1 MPSRKRKKP
10 TKFKNIP
17 KVNHKALWPFIIL
30 TGVLWFIYRA
40 LFTFGVFFDESIGK
54 AIFFGFPV
62 WLYISI
68 SNFIDIPES
77 LSLRKMHK
85 GMLLGIAY
93 GGIYGFAAAI
103 TSYALNKSGVQSAE
117 LFMSSAFWWEFFL
130 ALLTAFWETLFFFS
144 FIMLALEDKMKKWGI
159 TKLVIVTALI
169 FAVFHTPNAI
179 LRFDLSMVLYQVIL
193 MFVFGLGQ
201 ALLFSKEKNA
211 YALMVS
217 HAIWGMV
224 LLVHWG

>member
-17 KVNHKALWPFIIL
+17 RINHKFFWPLVIL
-30 TGVLWFIYRA
+30 VGVLWFIYRA
-40 LFTFGVFFDESIGK
+40 LFNFSVFFDETIGK

-62 WLYISI
+62 LLYISV
-68 SNFIDIPES
+68 SNFIKIKDS
-77 LSLRKMHK
+77 LDLNKMHK

-103 TSYALNKSGVQSAE
+103 TSYALNKSGVQSAD
-117 LFMSSAFWWEFFL
+117 LFSSSAFWWEFFL
-130 ALLTAFWETLFFFS
+130 ALLTAFWETIFFFS
-144 FIMLALEDKMKKWGI
+144 FIMMVLEDRMKKWSL
-159 TKLVIVTALI
+159 TRLVLVTAAI
-169 FAVFHTPNAI
+169 FAIFHAPNAI
-179 LRFDLSMVLYQVIL
+179 LRFDLSLVLYQVIL
-193 MFVFGLGQ
+193 MFIFGLGQ

-211 YALMVS
+211 YALMIS

>member
-17 KVNHKALWPFIIL
+17 RVNHKFFWPLVIL
-30 TGVLWFIYRA
+30 VGVLWFVYRA
-40 LFTFGVFFDESIGK
+40 LFTFGVFFDETIGK

-62 WLYISI
+62 ILYISV
-68 SNFIDIPES
+68 SNFITIKDS
-77 LSLRKMHK
+77 LDFKKMHK
-85 GMLLGIAY
+85 GMLLGLAY

-103 TSYALNKSGVQSAE
+103 TSYGLNKSGVQAVD
-117 LFMSSAFWWEFFL
+117 LFASSAFWWEFFL
-130 ALLTAFWETLFFFS
+130 ALLTAFWETIFFFS
-144 FIMLALEDKMKKWGI
+144 FIMLVLENKMKKWNL
-159 TKLVIVTALI
+159 TKLVLVTAAI

-179 LRFDLSMVLYQVIL
+179 LRFDLSIVLFQVIL
-193 MFVFGLGQ
+193 MFIFGLGQ

-211 YALMVS
+211 YALMIS

>member
-1 MPSRKRKKP
+1 MPSPKRKKP

-17 KVNHKALWPFIIL
+17 KINHKFFWPLVIL
-30 TGVLWFIYRA
+30 ILILWFVYRA
-40 LFTFGVFFDESIGK
+40 LFTFGVFFDETIGK

-62 WLYISI
+62 LLYISV
-68 SNFIDIPES
+68 SNFKEITNS
-77 LSLRKMHK
+77 LDFSKMHK

-93 GGIYGFAAAI
+93 GGIYGFAGAI
-103 TSYALNKSGVQSAE
+103 TAYALGDRSVQAAE
-117 LFMSSAFWWEFFL
+117 LFMSNEFWWEFFL

-144 FIMLALEDKMKKWGI
+144 FIMMVLENKMKKW
-159 TKLVIVTALI
+159 TTLKVTLASALI

-179 LRFDLSMVLYQVIL
+179 LRFDLSMVTAQVLL

-211 YALMVS
+211 YALILS

>member
-1 MPSRKRKKP
+1 MSSLKKHQP

-17 KVNHKALWPFIIL
+17 KINHKFFWPL
-30 TGVLWFIYRA
+30 VCLVLVLWFVYRA
-40 LFTFGVFFDESIGK
+40 LFNFSVFFDETIGK

-62 WLYISI
+62 ILYISV
-68 SNFIDIPES
+68 SNFIEIKES
-77 LSLRKMHK
+77 FDFKKMHK
-85 GMLLGIAY
+85 GMLLGLAY

-103 TSYALNKSGVQSAE
+103 TAYGLNRTGVQAVD
-117 LFMSSAFWWEFFL
+117 LFSSTGFWWEFFL
-130 ALLTAFWETLFFFS
+130 ALLTAFWESLFFFS
-144 FIMLALEDKMKKWGI
+144 FVMLVLENKMKKWSL
-159 TKLVIVTALI
+159 TKLVLVTALI

-193 MFVFGLGQ
+193 MFIFGLGQ

-211 YALMVS
+211 YALMIS

>member
-1 MPSRKRKKP
+1 MPSQKRKKP

-17 KVNHKALWPFIIL
+17 RINHKFFWPLVIL
-30 TGVLWFIYRA
+30 VGVLWFIYRA
-40 LFTFGVFFDESIGK
+40 LFNFSVFFDETIGK

-62 WLYISI
+62 LLYISV
-68 SNFIDIPES
+68 SNFIKIKDS
-77 LSLRKMHK
+77 LDLNKMHK

-103 TSYALNKSGVQSAE
+103 TSYAINKHGVQAVD
-117 LFMSSAFWWEFFL
+117 LFSSSAFWWEFFL
-130 ALLTAFWETLFFFS
+130 ALLTAFWETIFFFS
-144 FIMLALEDKMKKWGI
+144 FIMMVLEDRMKKWSL
-159 TKLVIVTALI
+159 TKLVLVTAAI
-169 FAVFHTPNAI
+169 FAIFHAPNAI
-179 LRFDLSMVLYQVIL
+179 LRFDLSLVIAQVAL
-193 MFVFGLGQ
+193 MFIFGLGQ

-211 YALMVS
+211 YALMIS